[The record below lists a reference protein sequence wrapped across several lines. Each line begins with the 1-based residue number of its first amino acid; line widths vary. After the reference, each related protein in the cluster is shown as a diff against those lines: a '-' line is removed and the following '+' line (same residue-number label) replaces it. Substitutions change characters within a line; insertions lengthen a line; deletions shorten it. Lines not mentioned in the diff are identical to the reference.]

1 MLCVFYFM
9 KIVTFMKWHLPFF
22 PSWLV
27 LETHQDHLPAIHPH
41 ASVPLL

>member
-1 MLCVFYFM
+1 MYILLHEDC
-9 KIVTFMKWHLPFF
+9 HLYEVAPAFF

-27 LETHQDHLPAIHPH
+27 LETHQDHLPAIHSH